1 MIVQTSFFSFELSL
15 KILVIY
21 ILSPSGYPTDNLNLS
36 VLKSL
41 FLFQM
46 FIFVIFVVFSHI
58 TIKSYRLEK
67 LL

>member
-1 MIVQTSFFSFELSL
+1 MIVQASFFSFELSL

-21 ILSPSGYPTDNLNLS
+21 ILSPSGYPTDNLKLS